1 MGNWVYIFIYII
13 YNIYIYINR
22 NTYWP
27 VSYQNKQMGLLGPD
41 PGPLVVLPFN
51 SKSMLPAF
59 GSQQI
64 VCLLVEATAL
74 PLPVQQLRPLAG
86 REFSG
91 PSWPIGTV
99 SIMIRVLGIKLPRRS
114 LACQMPM
121 SGAMMMTPTRRAQ
134 VNWRNSWG
142 SISIASLTTIG
153 GMGER

>member
-13 YNIYIYINR
+13 YNIYIYIYINR

-74 PLPVQQLRPLAG
+74 PLPVQLTWSSSPGHWRDGSFLAPHDPL
-86 REFSG
+86 SIG
-91 PSWPIGTV
+91 PLESN
-99 SIMIRVLGIKLPRRS
+99 
-114 LACQMPM
+114 CQ
-121 SGAMMMTPTRRAQ
+121 GQA
-134 VNWRNSWG
+134 
-142 SISIASLTTIG
+142 
-153 GMGER
+153 